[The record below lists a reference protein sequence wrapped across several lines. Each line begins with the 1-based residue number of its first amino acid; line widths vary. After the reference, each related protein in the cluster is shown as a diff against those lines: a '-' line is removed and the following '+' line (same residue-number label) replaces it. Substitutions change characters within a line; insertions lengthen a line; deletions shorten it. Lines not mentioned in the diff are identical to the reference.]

1 MPVMNVHSTLYIIV
15 LMKDLEKLIGEIYGI
30 SYKTNLIVYVFI
42 FINLINILKNEKVIN
57 KRNRNI
63 SKNT

>member
-1 MPVMNVHSTLYIIV
+1 
-15 LMKDLEKLIGEIYGI
+15 MKDLEKLIGEIYGI